1 MKLYTE
7 EQVFGICKYIAEQT
21 HGMNLEAHN
30 IDELKQLIAE
40 SEYSKTK
47 LVAVEKSMHGSL
59 QKLMADDK
67 IEEIPMKVGIKGH
80 ELLELSKEELIN
92 KYDDYLTVG
101 KLKEVFK
108 KQKLSDDARVLV
120 ERVEDFYFENNHWS
134 VYRYGGYWYWS
145 SLRMNE
151 KIDSGVFND
160 RTKYP
165 KMDDPEKYRVSEKE
179 LHEMQSQY
187 RPAFCSFKDEE
198 HPEFLFINLHY

>member
-7 EQVFGICKYIAEQT
+7 EQLFQVCRDVAEFISGT
-21 HGMNLEAHN
+21 TLEMHN
-30 IDELKQLIAE
+30 IEDLRQIIDESKH
-40 SEYSKTK
+40 SKTK
-47 LVAVEKSMHGSL
+47 LIAVEKSMHGSL
-59 QKLMADDK
+59 EKLMADDK
-67 IEEIPMKVGIKGH
+67 VEEIPMKIGIKGH
-80 ELLELSKEELIN
+80 ELLELSKEELVK

-108 KQKLSDDARVLV
+108 KQKLSDDALVLI

-145 SLRMNE
+145 SIRMNE

-160 RTKYP
+160 KTQYP
-165 KMDDPEKYRVSEKE
+165 KMDDPEKYRTTEE
-179 LHEMQSQY
+179 QLHEMKSQY